1 MAVSDE
7 IVLSMTVI
15 MTAFAHR
22 ENRSMLNQPFR
33 NGKVRVDAIA
43 AFVPAWCASAFPS
56 GKARS
61 RNGQTTPCA
70 PPAESK
76 PFRARRAPVTVSET
90 RHVFRFF
97 SRDDRVSRSR
107 DAVAA
112 NRAEAVPVS
121 ARVADLRPD
130 GRA

>member
-7 IVLSMTVI
+7 IALSMTAI
-15 MTAFAHR
+15 MNAFAHR

-33 NGKVRVDAIA
+33 NGKAQVDAIA
-43 AFVPAWCASAFPS
+43 ASVFVRGASAFPY
-56 GKARS
+56 GKVRS

-76 PFRARRAPVTVSET
+76 PFRARRAPASET
-90 RHVFRFF
+90 RHVFCFF
-97 SRDDRVSRSR
+97 SREDRVSRSR
-107 DAVAA
+107 DTVAA
-112 NRAEAVPVS
+112 NRAEAVSVP
-121 ARVADLRPD
+121 ARVACVRPD